1 MTGTEPPLLAAAS
14 DGNPLA
20 APGESQGYSALLRNS
35 RFRWLFM
42 AMIASSLGDWIG
54 VIAILSLTE
63 AILGT
68 TRAAG
73 LAVSAVMMARVV
85 PTLLLGPVA
94 GVFVDRWD
102 RKRVMIV
109 TDIGR
114 GVVMAA
120 MAFSVDVV
128 HLIIGT
134 LLIEVMSTLFGPAK
148 DATLPNLVRPERLV
162 QASTVSLMSTY
173 GTLPLGGAMFALLVG
188 AAGWFSGWDF
198 IADRPV
204 AIAIW
209 FNAITFFLSAIFI
222 ALIDMPQQRRLH
234 RPTDHGSGAVAELAE
249 GLKFIRDHRLIRAL
263 IGGVMAAFLAAGIV
277 IAAAPFFTPV
287 LNAGDSGFGV
297 LVAAVGTGL
306 FAGLLLAGKLSTRLA
321 TERLFAPGIG
331 IAGVSLMVVA
341 LMPRLMIA
349 LVPAA
354 IMGLGAGIG
363 FISGYT
369 LLQQHSTDELRG
381 RTFAAFNT
389 GVRAA
394 LFAALV
400 IGPSTIAA
408 IGPEQVNPATGIYD
422 YSIGGVRI
430 TLMLGGLVALIGA
443 IWTGRSVHDV
453 LVDLSKGVA
462 IDGHPP
468 RPARV
473 GVFVAFEGGEGAG
486 KTTQI
491 ARLQDAI
498 KRAGFEVVVTRE
510 PGGTPLAED
519 LRALV
524 LDPRREI
531 DPRAEALIYAA
542 ARAQHVAEVIAPA
555 LDRGAIVLCD
565 RFIDSSI
572 AYQGVARGLG
582 TDWIWALSSWATDG
596 LFPDRVILMDIDA
609 TEGLRRVGEEADRLE
624 AAGLEFHAM
633 VNQAYRDRAIA
644 DPGRHLVI
652 DATRPV
658 DQIAREIA
666 AVVLDL
672 VEEHTSTMDIVTSTS
687 AASATSAASS
697 DEASA

>member
-1 MTGTEPPLLAAAS
+1 MAG
-14 DGNPLA
+14 
-20 APGESQGYSALLRNS
+20 QGDSHAYSALLRNP
-35 RFRWLFM
+35 RFRNLFY
-42 AMIASSLGDWIG
+42 AMLSSSLGDWIG

-63 AILGT
+63 SILGT

-148 DATLPNLVRPERLV
+148 DATLPNLVRAERLV
-162 QASTVSLMSTY
+162 QANTISLMSTY
-173 GTLPLGGAMFALLVG
+173 GTLPLGGAMFALLVA

-204 AIAIW
+204 VIAIW
-209 FNAITFFLSAIFI
+209 FNALTFFGSAIFI
-222 ALIDMPQQRRLH
+222 SMIDMPRQHRLH
-234 RPTDHGSGAVAELAE
+234 QSTAHGHGAAAEFVE

-263 IGGVMAAFLAAGIV
+263 IGGVMSAFLAAGIV
-277 IAAAPFFTPV
+277 IAAAPFFSPIM
-287 LNAGDSGFGV
+287 NAGDSGFGI
-297 LVAAVGTGL
+297 LVAAVGSGL
-306 FAGLLLAGKLSTRLA
+306 LAGLLLGGQLSARIS

-331 IAGVSLMVVA
+331 LAGVALIGVA
-341 LMPRLMIA
+341 LMPKLELAMI
-349 LVPAA
+349 PAA
-354 IMGLGAGIG
+354 LMGLGAGVG

-369 LLQQHSTDELRG
+369 LLQQYSTDELRG

-408 IGPEQVNPATGIYD
+408 IGPEQADRLTGVYG

-430 TLMLGGLVALIGA
+430 TLMLGGLVALVGA
-443 IWTGRSVHDV
+443 VWTGRSVHSV
-453 LVDLSKGVA
+453 LVDLARGVP
-462 IDGHPP
+462 IDGLPP
-468 RPARV
+468 RPARH

-486 KTTQI
+486 KSTQI
-491 ARLQDAI
+491 ARLQEAI
-498 KRAGFEVVVTRE
+498 RRAGFEVVVTRE

-519 LRALV
+519 LRAIV
-524 LDPRREI
+524 LDPRRGI

-542 ARAQHVAEVIAPA
+542 ARAQHVADVIAPA

-582 TDWIWALSSWATDG
+582 AEWILQLSSWATEG
-596 LFPDRVILMDIDA
+596 LLPDRVVLLDVDA
-609 TEGLRRVGEEADRLE
+609 EEGLRRVGEHADRLE
-624 AAGLEFHAM
+624 QAGLIFHKT
-633 VNQAYRDRAIA
+633 VNEAYRQRAA
-644 DPGRHLVI
+644 LDHGRYLVI
-652 DATRPV
+652 DATLPV
-658 DQIAREIA
+658 DIIASRIKTL
-666 AVVLDL
+666 VLDL
-672 VEEHTSTMDIVTSTS
+672 VEEHTSTMDAIPATTVS
-687 AASATSAASS
+687 AADDDRA
-697 DEASA
+697 